1 MFIGSES
8 DGNQDNT
15 LIDVAE
21 RDREASVDN
30 FGLLASAE
38 YSRVAVEY
46 VYFRR

>member
-1 MFIGSES
+1 MLIGSES

-30 FGLLASAE
+30 FGLLTSTE
-38 YSRVAVEY
+38 YSRIAVED
-46 VYFRR
+46 VYF